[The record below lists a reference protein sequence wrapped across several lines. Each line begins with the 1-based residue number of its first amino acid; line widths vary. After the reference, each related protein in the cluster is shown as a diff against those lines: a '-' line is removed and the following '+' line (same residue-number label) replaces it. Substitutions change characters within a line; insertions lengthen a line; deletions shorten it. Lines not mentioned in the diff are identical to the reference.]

1 MDINTTTTG
10 EHPQMKPDCPL
21 IGRDGNYSD
30 IEITPIKA
38 QQML

>member
-1 MDINTTTTG
+1 MDNQTTMADG
-10 EHPQMKPDCPL
+10 QRRMKPDCPL
-21 IGRDGNYSD
+21 IGQNGNYSD